1 MTKLDERRISPRRQN
16 TQREVDRSPEPVEEV
31 DAVDEAS
38 DESFPASDPP
48 AWISEASKP
57 ERRKLERR
65 QTTRRKKSS

>member
-1 MTKLDERRISPRRQN
+1 MAKLDERRKSPRRQN
-16 TQREVDRSPEPVEEV
+16 TQREVDRSADSPEDV

-57 ERRKLERR
+57 ERRKLKRR

>member
-1 MTKLDERRISPRRQN
+1 MAKLDERRNSPRRQN
-16 TQREVDRSPEPVEEV
+16 TQREVDRSPDSTQEV

-48 AWISEASKP
+48 AWISEATKP
-57 ERRKLERR
+57 EQRKRERR